1 MRVRQGQTKVED
13 TSSMN
18 TQSKLEED
26 FSLFFEDAREDA
38 LDKIKKIYRP
48 RDKPAFQIYSK
59 RLVRVIFEV
68 CCNDFDSVLSLL
80 LY

>member
-1 MRVRQGQTKVED
+1 MRQGQTTVED

-18 TQSKLEED
+18 RQSKLEER
-26 FSLFFEDAREDA
+26 FSSFFEEDREDA
-38 LDKIKKIYRP
+38 LDKIEKIYRP
-48 RDKPAFQIYSK
+48 KDKPTFQIYSK

-68 CCNDFDSVLSLL
+68 CCNDFDSLLSLL